1 MQATAPYAR
10 LRELVDGIKF
20 AMVTTLDDAGMP
32 RSRPL
37 TTLDAPDDGE
47 GTLWFMVAAD
57 SEVAREVAANP
68 RMNLAYA
75 EPDDQRYLSIVAE
88 GTVLRDPARAKV
100 LWTESAKV
108 WFSGPDDPQ
117 LALLAVRPLAAEY
130 WDAPSTKVGRALAF
144 AKALAT
150 GDKSAVG
157 EHRKIDLGGTG
168 VTPGDD
174 RKTTASKD
182 HPDLVHGR
190 GTHPGA

>member
-47 GTLWFMVAAD
+47 GTLWFMIDAD
-57 SEVAREVAANP
+57 SAVAREVAGNP

-75 EPDDQRYLSIVAE
+75 EPDDQRYLAIVAE
-88 GTVLRDPARAKV
+88 GTVMRDPSRAKV
-100 LWTESAKV
+100 LWTEAAKV
-108 WFSGPDDPQ
+108 WFSGPDDPK
-117 LALLAVRPLAAEY
+117 LVLLAVRPLEAEY

-157 EHRKIDLGGTG
+157 EHKRIDLGGGTG
-168 VTPGDD
+168 VAPDD
-174 RKTTASKD
+174 RTTASKE